1 MELLITVVTLVV
13 AVYAIVPR
21 ERQLSLTLRLG
32 TFDWFWV
39 LYLLLFAFTI
49 YLSFYQ
55 FFEIQGW
62 APASRNWPTGITPA
76 NCIPLLLLL
85 GLGGLWLRIKFSR
98 LSLRH
103 IGKFRDL
110 AQDLLWAGSHAELLA
125 LIQDNIKEFS
135 RIYHRGFWHSRLRSR
150 LLARVSP
157 RFETF
162 ILAAETGKDVKLLNP
177 FLTRLA
183 RSLIRVLPAHER
195 EQQAAAE
202 TARGILLAQP
212 FVASLARS
220 RPYLGLTILDL
231 WLSKFEQ
238 AEFLDLYM
246 NELLSYRTSAFYAEV
261 ANNQNMSFD
270 SRYVLAPGN
279 HLLRFFLA
287 DARVAYSMNIYK
299 PVGDFALRELDQ
311 LARNPEN
318 DSYNRAPDDDFD
330 SRGRWQ
336 SPVFAAIRFFDIMV
350 MEALFQGIEW
360 HMWLYYLPHMVERM
374 VRNYKPSDP
383 LVSEEKDWPVK
394 YNFLIYEAF
403 SVLRG
408 WIKAVEHV
416 PASQRNVV
424 LDNTSAN
431 LQNDNIPKSSI
442 LALSQ
447 CVRAVLLSSDLKEKF
462 QDSLANMAF
471 ELFFELRHSDK
482 QPAYATVL
490 SSALQSGGGTLASNN
505 QRYRQVLGR
514 SFERNKH
521 EYLITH
527 RQEEDVLELERVVG
541 LSRP

>member
-1 MELLITVVTLVV
+1 MDLLITVVTLVV
-13 AVYAIVPR
+13 AVYAIIPR
-21 ERQLSLTLRLG
+21 ERQLSLTLKLG
-32 TFDWFWV
+32 TFDWFWLV
-39 LYLLLFAFTI
+39 YLLLFFCTI
-49 YLSFYQ
+49 YLSFYP
-55 FFEIQGW
+55 FFESRGW
-62 APASRNWPTGITPA
+62 APASCNWPTGITPA
-76 NCIPLLLLL
+76 NCIPLLLLV

-103 IGKFRDL
+103 IWKFSDL

-125 LIQDNIKEFS
+125 LFQNNVKEFF
-135 RIYHRGFWHSRLRSR
+135 RIYYCDFWPTRLRSR

-162 ILAAETGKDVKLLNP
+162 IFAVETGKDVKLLNP
-177 FLTRLA
+177 FLARLA
-183 RSLIRVLPAHER
+183 RPLIRVLPARER

-202 TARGILLAQP
+202 TARGIFLAQP

-231 WLSKFEQ
+231 WSSKFEQ
-238 AEFLDLYM
+238 TEFLGLYM
-246 NELLSYRTSAFYAEV
+246 NELLSYRTSVFYAEL
-261 ANNQNMSFD
+261 ANNQNMS
-270 SRYVLAPGN
+270 SNNRYVLASGN
-279 HLLRFFLA
+279 RLLRFFLA
-287 DARVAYSMNIYK
+287 DARVAYTMNVYK

-311 LARNPEN
+311 LARNPGN
-318 DSYNRAPDDDFD
+318 DPYNQAPEDDFD
-330 SRGRWQ
+330 SRARWQ

-350 MEALFQGIEW
+350 VEALFQGIEW
-360 HMWLYYLPHMVERM
+360 HMWLYYVPHMVERM

-394 YNFLIYEAF
+394 YNFLIYEAL
-403 SVLRG
+403 SVLRD

-424 LDNTSAN
+424 LDNTSPN

-490 SSALQSGGGTLASNN
+490 CSALQSGGKTFASED
-505 QRYRQVLGR
+505 QLYRQVLGR

-527 RQEEDVLELERVVG
+527 RQEDVLELERAVG
-541 LSRP
+541 LNRS